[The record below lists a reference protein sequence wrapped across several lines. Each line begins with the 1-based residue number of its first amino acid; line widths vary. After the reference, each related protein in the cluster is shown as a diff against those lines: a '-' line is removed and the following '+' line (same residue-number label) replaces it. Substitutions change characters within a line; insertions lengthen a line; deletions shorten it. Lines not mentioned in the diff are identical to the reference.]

1 MKENQNMKKEDNISI
16 LAIKIDKDILKRLKV
31 MAKSQDRSMASF
43 VRYQLNKVSKKIIAE
58 N

>member
-1 MKENQNMKKEDNISI
+1 MKENKKVNKEDNISI
-16 LAIKIDKDILKRLKV
+16 IAIKIDKDILKRLKV